1 MARSLSQ
8 ANRLVALVAES
19 LSQIPVHWR
28 GYAVA
33 SDVSGRVGLRD
44 IARRSG
50 MVRSLEEKPVT
61 RDASEARSAWG
72 PDPVTGYY
80 RPINHAVEI
89 DPVELR
95 QMLLNH
101 KPRSS
106 H

>member
-8 ANRLVALVAES
+8 PNRLGFIVAQSIS
-19 LSQIPVHWR
+19 LIPVYRR
-28 GYAVA
+28 GYAAA
-33 SDVSGRVGLRD
+33 SDVLGRVGLGI

-50 MVRSLEEKPVT
+50 MVGRTEEKPVT
-61 RDASEARSAWG
+61 RDGSEAYSAWA

-80 RPINHAVEI
+80 RPINHTPEI
-89 DPVELR
+89 DAVDLR

-101 KPRSS
+101 KLRSP